1 MSNEKHSIF
10 DLDFPD
16 VFEFIKNEREPDY
29 RADQI
34 WKGLYQNLYPSPSH
48 YSNLP
53 HRLIDQLSE
62 QFSFS
67 SLIPL
72 DQIHSKDGQTVKILF
87 QLPDQNTIESV
98 LMTYNKRRSLCIST
112 QVGCAMGCTF
122 CATGQMGFLRHLTSG
137 EIVEQVMF
145 FARYLSESRQ
155 KLTNIVV
162 MGMGEPFHNYEAT
175 LEAIDRLN
183 DQRGFNFGAR
193 RFTISTVGIIPMI
206 KKFAL
211 ENRQINL
218 AVSLHTADNNLRSEL
233 LPVNR
238 KYPLHELLDVCRFYV
253 STTKR
258 RISFEWALIDG
269 VNDDLQ
275 QADQLAAS
283 ISGLLCHVNL
293 ILLNPT
299 SKYHHKPSNEKKA
312 AAFRDYLI
320 QKGIP
325 CSIRLRRGIEIR
337 AGCGQLASK
346 R

>member
-10 DLDFPD
+10 DLDFPN
-16 VFEFIKNEREPDY
+16 VFEFIKNEREPGY

-34 WKGLYQNLYPSPSH
+34 WKGLYQNLYPNPTY

-53 HRLIDQLSE
+53 HRLINKLSE
-62 QFSFS
+62 QFSFT

-72 DQIHSKDGQTVKILF
+72 DQINSKDGQTVKILF
-87 QLPDQNTIESV
+87 QLPDQNTIETV

-137 EIVEQVMF
+137 EIVEQVIF
-145 FARYLSESRQ
+145 FARYLSESQQ

-162 MGMGEPFHNYEAT
+162 MGMGEPFLNYEAT
-175 LEAIDRLN
+175 LGAIDRLN
-183 DQRGFNFGAR
+183 DPRGFNFSAR

-218 AVSLHTADNNLRSEL
+218 AVSLHAADNNLRSEL

-238 KYPLHELLDVCRFYV
+238 KYPLPELLDVCRFYV

-269 VNDDLQ
+269 VNDDIK
-275 QADQLAAS
+275 QANQLATS

-299 SKYHHKPSNEKKA
+299 EKYHYRPSNEKRA
-312 AAFRDYLI
+312 AAFRNYLI

-325 CSIRLRRGIEIR
+325 CSIRLRRGIEIH